1 MRGALLLAGLLA
13 TGSAG
18 LPPVRDPDAREPDP
32 EPEPPRPPTDED
44 RAPRRLAAAEA
55 KRARKAAR
63 RLRERRGEADPLLPL
78 LLGVAWVLLAAL
90 TPIGLAVVAA
100 ALAVPEVM
108 P

>member
-63 RLRERRGEADPLLPL
+63 RLRERRGSADPTAAGLLALGAVLGLGAGL
-78 LLGVAWVLLAAL
+78 LLGAAL
-90 TPIGLAVVAA
+90 G
-100 ALAVPEVM
+100 ALAVLP
-108 P
+108 